1 MTITNLVN
9 ARPATTD
16 LSPFRFAAGAPS
28 LSRVYSRSEL
38 LGFEEMLVA
47 ALRGY
52 TTAVARRCHRT
63 SPFVY
68 ADRVAQLTKPD
79 GSDSPNVWSSRLQT
93 LLHVY
98 ADYVPSN
105 ECEFV
110 DSFSEEYQ
118 CWENADGDVVI
129 DVVTT
134 LTMTELAPGESEH
147 KVHDATRK
155 GSLCFGDQFLG
166 VRHIV
171 LDAPYEGSWCPA
183 SGDPQPLHAC
193 SIDGAFFADIDAA
206 DFVDGYLN
214 AEDFDAEAGERA

>member
-1 MTITNLVN
+1 MTVTNRAD
-9 ARPATTD
+9 ARPTAAD

-28 LSRVYSRSEL
+28 LNRVYSRSEL

-52 TTAVARRCHRT
+52 TTAVARRCHRA
-63 SPFVY
+63 SPFAY
-68 ADRVAQLTKPD
+68 ADWVAAVTRPEPN
-79 GSDSPNVWSSRLQT
+79 DSPTSWACRLAT
-93 LLHVY
+93 LLHLY
-98 ADYVPSN
+98 ADYVPSA

-118 CWENADGDVVI
+118 CWRNADGEVVI

-147 KVHDATRK
+147 KVHDASRK
-155 GSLCFGDQFLG
+155 GNLCFGDQFLG

-171 LDAPYEGSWCPA
+171 LDAPYEGTWCPA
-183 SGDPQPLHAC
+183 GGDPQPLLAC
-193 SIDGAFFADIDAA
+193 DLGGSFIAA
-206 DFVDGYLN
+206 LDDEAN
-214 AEDFDAEAGERA
+214 ATTNGVDFDMEAGEVA